1 MGSDSNSGNW
11 SLTPIPVPIP
21 TELESDPNCARLD
34 HRQDYMAM
42 ATRGVIGDLD
52 LLAGEGAVTLA
63 TLVAASGSTSKKIGA
78 KMVVGESGR
87 LIGGVTIGGCVD
99 AQVVEAADEIITT
112 GGRRLLSISLD
123 DDEAFEIGLTC
134 GGTVDVLLERI
145 APRTGPDVIADAHRA
160 AHETLESGYAAVI
173 VTPLDG
179 TAAALVIT
187 ETAGRHGSLGDRALD
202 DAAASVASE
211 VFRNSSRVQTIGDRR
226 FFFDRQA
233 PPITLVIVGAG
244 QIAMSLTRMARELDM
259 RTIVI
264 DGRERYATR
273 ERFPDADEIYVGMPS
288 DIVGGIV
295 PDHRVA
301 VLLVAHDYKY
311 ELPVLRL
318 LLRAP
323 VGYIGMLG
331 SKKRG
336 AAVRDLLREEGFSD
350 EELER
355 IHTPI
360 GLDLGGKSPPEVAL
374 SILAEAV
381 AVRR

>member
-1 MGSDSNSGNW
+1 M
-11 SLTPIPVPIP
+11 T
-21 TELESDPNCARLD
+21 
-34 HRQDYMAM
+34 
-42 ATRGVIGDLD
+42 TRGVIGDLD
-52 LLAGEGAVTLA
+52 RLAGDGAVTLA
-63 TLVAASGSTSKKIGA
+63 TLVAASGSTSKKVGA

-99 AQVVEAADEIITT
+99 AQVVEAADEIINT

-145 APRTGPDVIADAHRA
+145 APRNGGDVVADAHRA
-160 AHETLESGYAAVI
+160 AHGSLESGDAAVI

-179 TAAALVIT
+179 GAAALVVNESGT
-187 ETAGRHGSLGDRALD
+187 RHGSLGDTLLD
-202 DAAASVASE
+202 DAAASIASD
-211 VFRNSSRVQTIGDRR
+211 VLRNSSRVESIGDRR

-233 PPITLVIVGAG
+233 PPMTLVIVGAG
-244 QIAMSLTRMARELDM
+244 QIAMSLTRMARELEM
-259 RTIVI
+259 RSIVI

-273 ERFPDADEIYVGMPS
+273 ERFPDADEIRVGMPS
-288 DIVGGIV
+288 DIVAEIA
-295 PDHRVA
+295 PNHRVA
-301 VLLVAHDYKY
+301 IVLVAHDYKY
-311 ELPVLRL
+311 ELPVLRR

-336 AAVRDLLREEGFSD
+336 AAVRDLLREEGFTDD
-350 EELER
+350 ELAR
-355 IHTPI
+355 VHTPI

-374 SILAEAV
+374 SILAEVV
-381 AVRR
+381 AVRSGKRG